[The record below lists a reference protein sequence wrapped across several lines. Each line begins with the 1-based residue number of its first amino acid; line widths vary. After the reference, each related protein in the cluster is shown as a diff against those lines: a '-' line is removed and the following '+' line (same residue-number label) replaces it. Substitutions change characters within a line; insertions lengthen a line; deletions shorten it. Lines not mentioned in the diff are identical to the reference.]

1 MNKNLETIVN
11 QLIDYYKEL
20 NDLKESG
27 IDISKLAAHKVL
39 FNLYTQALIDSIGL
53 DLALAIQRYAEHP
66 VGTIEEF
73 IVYLKENYP
82 ENGVRTVTRPDVKEL
97 KECAEEKIIREKIE
111 SGEYTRKTVPE
122 KIDFMTEEE
131 LLNMNKKE
139 STAAKDEKVI
149 NDVCQKIPEYYV
161 NGKKVAK
168 EIYDEAMTKFDTLLT
183 KLFKALDE

>member
-1 MNKNLETIVN
+1 MNKNLETIIN

-39 FNLYTQALIDSIGL
+39 FNLYTQTLIDSIGL
-53 DLALAIQRYAEHP
+53 DLALALQKYAEHP

-73 IVYLKENYP
+73 ITYLTENYP
-82 ENGVRTVTRPDVKEL
+82 ENGVRTVTKPDIKEL
-97 KECAEEKIIREKIE
+97 KEYPEEKIIREKVK
-111 SGEYTRKTVPE
+111 SGEYTHKTAP
-122 KIDFMTEEE
+122 EEE
-131 LLNMNKKE
+131 LLNMNKKGP
-139 STAAKDEKVI
+139 TAAKDEKVI
-149 NDVCQKIPEYYV
+149 TDSCQRVPEYYV

-183 KLFKALDE
+183 KLFKVLDE

>member
-39 FNLYTQALIDSIGL
+39 FNLYTQVLIDSIGL

-66 VGTIEEF
+66 VGTTEEF
-73 IVYLKENYP
+73 IIYLKENHL
-82 ENGVRTVTRPDVKEL
+82 ENNTKVVTRPDIKEL
-97 KECAEEKIIREKIE
+97 EDQPKEKIIKEKIE
-111 SGEYTRKTVPE
+111 NKELINGPSGETIAISKNSSKSQDEKTV
-122 KIDFMTEEE
+122 
-131 LLNMNKKE
+131 KE
-139 STAAKDEKVI
+139 ICDKL
-149 NDVCQKIPEYYV
+149 PEYYV

-168 EIYDEAMTKFDTLLT
+168 EVYDEAMTKFDTLLT
-183 KLFKALDE
+183 KLFKVLDE